1 MTTNQML
8 FDQKAKLSKMANKLI
23 SINKEITKLYVDAA
37 LCLDDL
43 AGLDSAQVQTFLSM
57 HANMSLREI
66 EQLQKTA
73 AILSPKSSPFSI
85 HRELLIGSG
94 ISIAAIN
101 EFAEATEVAQRE
113 TIRLLNKS
121 KVLRADEVK
130 NVRDADR
137 ECARSE
143 ASRKAVLSSYSTDV
157 TKRKIE
163 RLERQSESI
172 ALDLQTFQESW
183 DHGEFD
189 EDEELHAFCH
199 KKLAAAAAEAMA
211 SYTDVFGDAHTLL
224 ESSDVEAR
232 QLAAP
237 YFALRQ
243 LADGKFGM
251 RGGLD
256 LLRDIGEGRLSL
268 LEALSPLLSH
278 EAFPAGTDSRLE
290 VLELCAGA
298 GGMSIGL
305 QAAGFKHVALF
316 DKHNP
321 AVETLRHNQ
330 PHWPV
335 TKINVRELGEK
346 ELSRFRNVDLFA
358 AGLPCMPGAKHS
370 RRPDL
375 YPEMIDIIRMISP
388 KAFILECDAGA
399 REKHPFLLLRAGIVN
414 TLTACDY
421 NVADFPLDTKEFG
434 LPHSTDRHFFVG
446 IHKDFPRL
454 FEKPQIM
461 TDSIETIAERLKK
474 NPWYTAPPPGYIKGT
489 GQVLAETIAPYET
502 ESPNDEKQEFYN
514 SWIMRWCADHRMS
527 MLPDIPSKQ
536 TTDAPKSQAGR
547 LQVKRKAEAESWL
560 KAGFLGPRV
569 VEEPPSLDEVKD
581 TSFKPRITFA
591 ALAAAQGFPPEWQFQ
606 AEGQNQ
612 RLAMIQAALPPVMA
626 RMVGLAVRSA
636 LTGEVFDLDSEVK
649 MPVIDPSKIGPQRA
663 VTPQPI
669 RSGTLRLNV
678 RRRRG
683 PRPVDLPRDDLYEK
697 AVRVLRGE
705 YLNEVERNHKRR
717 AGVRRAMVLVKEEW
731 QRDEEAERL
740 RRELEDIAAWEA
752 SPYPEEAPG

>member
-8 FDQKAKLSKMANKLI
+8 LDQKAKLSKVANKLI

-37 LCLDDL
+37 LCFDDL
-43 AGLDSAQVQTFLSM
+43 AGLDTAQVQTFLSM

-113 TIRLLNKS
+113 TIRLLSKS
-121 KVLRADEVK
+121 NVLRADEVK
-130 NVRDADR
+130 KVRDADR

-143 ASRKAVLSSYSTDV
+143 ASRKAVLNAYSTDV
-157 TKRKIE
+157 TERKIE

-172 ALDLQTFQESW
+172 ALDLQTFQDSW

-199 KKLAAAAAEAMA
+199 KKLATAAAEAIA
-211 SYTDVFGDAHTLL
+211 LYIDVFGDAHTLL
-224 ESSDVEAR
+224 DSSDVDAR

-268 LEALSPLLSH
+268 LEALSPLLTH

-298 GGMSIGL
+298 GGMAIGL

-335 TKINVRELGEK
+335 TKIDVRTLGEK

-358 AGLPCMPGAKHS
+358 AGLPCMPGAKLS
-370 RRPDL
+370 RRADL
-375 YPEMIDIIRMISP
+375 YPKMIDIIRMVAP

-399 REKHPFLLLRAGIVN
+399 RERHPLLLRRAGIVN
-414 TLTACDY
+414 SLTACDY
-421 NVADFPLDTKEFG
+421 TVAEFPLDTKEFG
-434 LPHSTDRHFFVG
+434 LPHSTNRHFFVG
-446 IHKDFPRL
+446 IHKNFPRR

-461 TDSIETIAERLKK
+461 TDSIETIAKQLKK
-474 NPWYTAPPPGYIKGT
+474 KPWYTAPLPGYIKGT

-502 ESPNDEKQEFYN
+502 ESPNDAKQKFYN
-514 SWIMRWCADHRMS
+514 SWITRWCAEHHMS
-527 MLPDIPSKQ
+527 MLPNIPSKQ
-536 TTDAPKSQAGR
+536 TTDAPKS
-547 LQVKRKAEAESWL
+547 EADSWL
-560 KAGFLGPRV
+560 EAGFLGPRV
-569 VEEPPSLDEVKD
+569 VEETPSLDEVKD

-606 AEGQNQ
+606 AERQNE
-612 RLAMIQAALPPVMA
+612 RLAMIQAALPPVIA

-649 MPVIDPSKIGPQRA
+649 VPVIDTSKIGPQRA
-663 VTPQPI
+663 VPAQSS
-669 RSGTLRLNV
+669 RSGALRLNAS
-678 RRRRG
+678 RRRG
-683 PRPVDLPRDDLYEK
+683 PTPVDLLPRGDLYEK

-731 QRDEEAERL
+731 RRDEKAERV

-752 SPYPEEAPG
+752 SPHWEEAPD